1 MLILRFDF
9 RLAPHATATRH
20 ELFSTALDMAEWAER
35 HGALTV
41 MFNEHHSADDGYL
54 PSPLVMA
61 AAAAART
68 STVPISCSAL
78 LALLYDPVKLAEDM
92 ITLDHL
98 SGGRVSYTIGL
109 GYRDAEYEMFGVE
122 RRRRGALMDEHLDVL
137 RRALSG
143 ERFSWRGRTVEVR
156 PLPFSDG
163 GPLLAYG
170 GNSPAAARRAAR
182 NGMLLF
188 AEAADPDLARIYD
201 DEATAAGTMPGMA
214 IVPSAGSPTSVFVT
228 DDVDAAWAELGP
240 FLLHDARAYAAW
252 MGPDARAASYS
263 PARSVDELRAEAGPY
278 RIVTPA
284 EAVELVRTQGTLSL
298 QPLCGGLDPE
308 TAWRSLRLIETDVL
322 PALA

>member
-9 RLAPHATATRH
+9 RLAPHAGATRH
-20 ELFSTALDMAEWAER
+20 ELFSTALDMCEWADE

-41 MFNEHHSADDGYL
+41 MFNEHHSAPDGYL

-78 LALLYDPVKLAEDM
+78 LALMYDPVKLAEDM

-109 GYRDAEYEMFGVE
+109 GYRDAEYEMFGVD

-137 RRALSG
+137 RRALTG
-143 ERFSWRGRTVEVR
+143 ERFTWRGPHRR
-156 PLPFSDG
+156 
-163 GPLLAYG
+163 GPPSALQR
-170 GNSPAAARRAAR
+170 RRAIAGLR
-182 NGMLLF
+182 RELPRRRPSGRAQRMMLF
-188 AEAADPDLARIYD
+188 AEAPDPDLARIYD
-201 DEATAAGTMPGMA
+201 EEAAAAGTMPGMA
-214 IVPSAGSPTSVFVT
+214 MVPGAGSPTSVFVA

-240 FLLHDARAYAAW
+240 YLLHDARTYAEW
-252 MGPDARAASYS
+252 MGPGARAASFS
-263 PARSVDELRAEAGPY
+263 AATTVDELRDERGPY
-278 RIVTPA
+278 QIVTPA
-284 EAVELVRTQGTLSL
+284 GAVELVRTQGTLSL
-298 QPLCGGLDPE
+298 QPLCGGLDPDA
-308 TAWRSLRLIETDVL
+308 AWRSLRLIASDVL